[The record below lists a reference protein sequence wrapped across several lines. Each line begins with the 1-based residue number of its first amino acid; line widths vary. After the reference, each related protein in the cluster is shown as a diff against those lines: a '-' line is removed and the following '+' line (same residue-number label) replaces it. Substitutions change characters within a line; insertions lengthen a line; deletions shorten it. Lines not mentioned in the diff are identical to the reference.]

1 MQTQTGR
8 QTERQTY
15 RQIEIQTERQKDTD
29 RLTDRQTDRQT
40 DKKTDRQTNMPTE
53 KQRIREKE
61 KFPGVTTHK
70 TWQVN
75 FYYHIQFKEHA
86 SCSFS
91 AQ

>member
-15 RQIEIQTERQKDTD
+15 RQIEIQTEPETERH
-29 RLTDRQTDRQT
+29 RQTDRQT

-75 FYYHIQFKEHA
+75 FYYHIQFEERA